1 MAAEGAS
8 QRQAIIRTAI
18 ILTILTAFEFFI
30 AFTWRPFAE
39 LTGMKVETA
48 LALKNALFV
57 ILTIVKAFYII
68 GEFMHLKHEVKRLAW
83 TILLPFAFIV
93 WLIIGLLAEG
103 NYWGSTL

>member
-39 LTGMKVETA
+39 MTGVKMEMMEGM
-48 LALKNALFV
+48 KNALFV

-68 GEFMHLKHEVKRLAW
+68 GEFMHLRHEVKRLAW
-83 TILLPFAFIV
+83 TILLPFTFII
-93 WLIIGLLAEG
+93 WLIIGLLTEG
-103 NYWGSTL
+103 NYWGGTL